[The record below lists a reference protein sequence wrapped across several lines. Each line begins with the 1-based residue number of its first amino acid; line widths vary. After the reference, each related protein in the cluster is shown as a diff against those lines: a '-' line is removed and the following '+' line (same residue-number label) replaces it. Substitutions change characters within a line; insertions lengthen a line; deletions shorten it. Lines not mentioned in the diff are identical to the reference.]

1 MSACDGGDGGLGKLV
16 FVDAAVERGR
26 RQIGS
31 SPAHFAR
38 LCKRL
43 RRIYHARGLKSQ
55 DRVTDARST
64 RWTLPVPVLFVQCT
78 AVCIDRKQCCF
89 WKVSAGGACACTAL
103 LLWVRDGP
111 ERFPPVGPAAGARE
125 RNRPEAATGAGGG
138 AGASSFAVRA
148 AFSGSHL
155 SCGHAR
161 RCCKTLPTTSWRM
174 SRHLRA
180 SWLPTARAQR
190 WRRATSKWPS
200 VRRRRAPPARLSPST

>member
-1 MSACDGGDGGLGKLV
+1 MGATGGWASL
-16 FVDAAVERGR
+16 FFFADAAVERGR
-26 RQIGS
+26 RLRLLARALCETLQET
-31 SPAHFAR
+31 PADLPRQGAQESR
-38 LCKRL
+38 QSD
-43 RRIYHARGLKSQ
+43 RRTVHTL
-55 DRVTDARST
+55 DAACTSNA
-64 RWTLPVPVLFVQCT
+64 VLVYG
-78 AVCIDRKQCCF
+78 CIDRKQCCF
-89 WKVSAGGACACTAL
+89 WKVSGRSVCVHGSPG
-103 LLWVRDGP
+103 WVRDGP